1 MVSKKEV
8 SSEQKKLPL
17 RFKKASAF
25 NIFGS
30 LNRLLFPSFKNQI
43 GWWAPFILLILGF
56 ILYANSFKNQY
67 ALDDGIV
74 IQKNEYVKR
83 GIRGIPKILSTDA
96 YDSFYNQMNAK
107 QQLSGGRYRPLS
119 VVTFAIEQELFGT
132 KEAVVN
138 KDNNAAEEKTA
149 SWVDLAF
156 IRHFLNVAF
165 YVLSVIVLF
174 YFLRKFI
181 FKENPLIAFIAC
193 LIFLIHPIHTEVVA
207 NIKSRDEIL
216 SFLFTILTFIS
227 LFRYQQSKEK
237 KQLIFSLLFYF
248 FALLSK

>member
-30 LNRLLFPSFKNQI
+30 LNRLLFPSFKTQI
-43 GWWAPFILLILGF
+43 GWWALFILLILGF

-107 QQLSGGRYRPLS
+107 QQLSGGRYKPLS
-119 VVTFAIEQELFGT
+119 VVTFAMEQELFGT

-149 SWVDLAF
+149 SWVDLEF

-165 YVLSVIVLF
+165 
-174 YFLRKFI
+174 
-181 FKENPLIAFIAC
+181 
-193 LIFLIHPIHTEVVA
+193 
-207 NIKSRDEIL
+207 
-216 SFLFTILTFIS
+216 
-227 LFRYQQSKEK
+227 
-237 KQLIFSLLFYF
+237 
-248 FALLSK
+248 